1 MIPELRRRQP
11 PITPGG
17 RLITAVVLTW
27 MGLLV
32 GVPVIAIMGR
42 AIASGPAS
50 LLTALLSRP
59 AVDALGRT
67 VAVVAIVVVLNGVF
81 GIAAG
86 LVLARH
92 RFRGKWILDALVDLP
107 LAVSPIMVGLGY
119 LLVVGRGGILDP
131 ILRPLD
137 IHIAFAF
144 GGLVLATAFVTLPYV
159 VREVTLVLEE
169 IGTEEDEAAATL
181 GASPWATFIRVTL
194 PSLRHALTCGLAL
207 TVARSLGEFGAV
219 LVLGGAI
226 AGRTHT
232 ATTFVYSAM
241 EERHD
246 AGVFGMAMTLAVCSL
261 GMLAILELTRS
272 RKEL

>member
-1 MIPELRRRQP
+1 MTIM
-11 PITPGG
+11 G
-17 RLITAVVLTW
+17 RLITAVVLSW

-32 GVPVIAIMGR
+32 GVPVVAIMGR
-42 AIASGPAS
+42 AIATGPS
-50 LLTALLSRP
+50 SILSALVSPP

-92 RFRGKWILDALVDLP
+92 RFPGKWILDALVDLP
-107 LAVSPIMVGLGY
+107 LAVSPVMVGLGY

-137 IHIAFAF
+137 VQVAFAF
-144 GGLVLATAFVTLPYV
+144 SGLVLATAFVTVPYV
-159 VREVTLVLEE
+159 VREVALVLNE
-169 IGTEEDEAAATL
+169 IGTDEDEAAATL

-194 PSLRHALTCGLAL
+194 PSLRHALTCGLTL

-246 AGVFGMAMTLAVCSL
+246 AGVFGMAMTLALCSL
-261 GMLAILELTRS
+261 GMLAILELARS
-272 RKEL
+272 RKEP